1 MVGPFM
7 SNALIN
13 ILGRSVI
20 ACAVASF
27 LSNASAAGPTSPQK
41 VITAKVFL
49 EIGSGTAIA
58 DLTSSAK
65 FPDNPDVTYYL
76 PYFEWNPSGD
86 ISTPAVAYAD
96 SYGVQM
102 AGYFY
107 PPVSGDYMF
116 WIASDDNG
124 NLYLSQDDTAA
135 NKKLIAQETGYSTA
149 RNWDTASSGTSESK
163 NSQTF
168 TGTEWPTKDTANGG
182 AKITLQKGK
191 VYYIEALMKEGTGDD
206 YLAVAVAA
214 PDGSIDQTLPIPG
227 DYLSSADK
235 KSGSP
240 VVLTQPKS
248 QTVDEGAAVTF
259 GVSAD
264 GTPPYSYQWQRNGA
278 NIQDATNVTYT
289 LAKAPRADN
298 TALFGVTIS
307 SPGGNTASQPA
318 TLTVNPDTIPP
329 TVVLVSTSLGTTVKI
344 EYSEWVNPASATNK
358 ANYSIANI
366 TITDA
371 TISDD
376 NKTVT
381 LAITGNLPADFEVTL
396 GGVQDFGGN
405 TIPAKTKVPGYTTG
419 LAPNMV
425 SYWPLDKV
433 EGTKTPDIIS
443 GYDLNLENMTEAN
456 LVAGRWGKCF
466 EFDNAR
472 KALLKRVHGPTDLL
486 PIYKHTAFTI
496 SLWVNGP
503 VQTDH
508 RVYCET
514 SSKAT
519 QPMFSIGTH
528 QTTADGS
535 IDSYIRNDS
544 NTTTGDHHHS
554 SGIAFD
560 ETWHHVCWV
569 QDSNATRRVTLYID
583 GVKDDQ
589 TFDPIWPL
597 TIDTTC
603 LGAIQRAS
611 AAAWF
616 TGKIDDVAV
625 WNRVLDPDE
634 VMFLFTKG
642 TPTPPPKVLPLAI
655 NSFQSELPA
664 VAKGESVTLHW
675 DVSKDVASVNI
686 QPEVGDVTAKTAV
699 GVGSITV
706 PITTSKTFR
715 MTIQRGDE
723 SVSSEIE
730 VAAIDG
736 IAANWNLLDNFDRY
750 AVGPLPKPWGVSGA
764 NVTVV
769 NVSSNRML
777 SVAGATDSAC
787 RLLLNDLTINEGE
800 QRTLFARFYLP
811 QTVAAAG
818 VAQYMGLSDKG
829 IRGYGDSD
837 GDLGPDVAFQNPDG
851 VLQIGTWNGSGA
863 AVEFAS
869 FDLQPGSV
877 YNLWINIRNDPI
889 ADGDLVT
896 TYIAKNGD
904 ANRTAL
910 FQDYRSDRNPSPD
923 PGDLVGYP
931 TKPDLTTL
939 QVAANSTTSTVYFD
953 DFYLS
958 KSGYLDTVPRTFGF
972 TTPSGGTTNQAT
984 LTAARVESGNFKVD
998 LQSQAGATYVLEGT
1012 PNIVSPTWTTA
1023 QTASGTGQVVTFSVP
1038 ITGNQQFF
1046 RTRVQ

>member
-1 MVGPFM
+1 M
-7 SNALIN
+7 SATLIN
-13 ILGRSVI
+13 TLGRGFI
-20 ACAVASF
+20 ACAAASL
-27 LSNASAAGPTSPQK
+27 LSNTFAAAPTSPQK
-41 VITAKVFL
+41 VITAKAFL

-58 DLTSSAK
+58 DLTGNAK
-65 FPDNPDVTYYL
+65 FPNNPDLTFYL

-86 ISTPAVAYAD
+86 MITPAVNYSD

-107 PPVSGDYMF
+107 PPASGDYVF

-124 NLYLSQDDTAA
+124 QLFLSADETAA

-149 RNWDTASSGTSESK
+149 RNWETASSGTSESK

-168 TGTEWPTKDTANGG
+168 SGTQWPTKDTVNGG
-182 AKITLQKGK
+182 AKITLQRGK
-191 VYYIEALMKEGTGDD
+191 AYYIEALMKEGTGDD

-214 PDGSIDQTLPIPG
+214 PDGSIDQTYPIPG
-227 DYLSSADK
+227 DYLSSVDK
-235 KSGSP
+235 NSGPP
-240 VVLTQPKS
+240 VVVTQPKNES
-248 QTVDEGAAVTF
+248 VNEGAPVTF
-259 GVSAD
+259 SVSAD

-278 NIQDATNVTYT
+278 DIQDATNVTYT
-289 LAKAPRADN
+289 LVKAPRADN
-298 TALFGVTIS
+298 TAQFTVKIS
-307 SPGGNTASQPA
+307 NANGNTVSQPA
-318 TLTVNPDTIPP
+318 VLTVTPDTVPP
-329 TVVLVSTSLGTTVKI
+329 AVVLASTSLGTTVKI
-344 EYSEWVNPASATNK
+344 EFSEWVNPSSATNK
-358 ANYSIANI
+358 NNYAIANT

-376 NKTVT
+376 HKTVT
-381 LAITGNLPADFEVTL
+381 LAITGSLPANFEVTL
-396 GGVQDFGGN
+396 GGIQDFGGN
-405 TIPAKTKVPGYTTG
+405 AIPANTKVTGYTTG

-443 GYDLNLENMTEAN
+443 GYDLTLDNMSQAN
-456 LVAGRWGKCF
+456 LVAGRWGQCF
-466 EFDNAR
+466 EFSNDR
-472 KALLKRVHGPTDLL
+472 KALLKRVHSPTDLL
-486 PIYKHTAFTI
+486 PIYKHPAFTV
-496 SLWVNGP
+496 SVWVNGP

-535 IDSYIRNDS
+535 VDSYIRNDA
-544 NTTTGDHHHS
+544 NATTGDHHHS
-554 SGIAFD
+554 IGIAFD
-560 ETWHHVCWV
+560 ETWHHICWV
-569 QDSNATRRVTLYID
+569 QDSNAATRVTLYID

-589 TFDPIWPL
+589 TFAPIWPL

-603 LGAIQRAS
+603 IGAIQRAS

-642 TPTPPPKVLPLAI
+642 TPTPPPKALPLAI

-664 VAKGESVTLHW
+664 VAKGDSVTLHW
-675 DVSKDVASVNI
+675 DVSKDATSVSI
-686 QPEVGDVTAKTAV
+686 QPDVGDVTAKTAV
-699 GVGSITV
+699 GVGSVTV
-706 PITTSKTFR
+706 PMTTSKTFR
-715 MTIQRGDE
+715 MTIQRGSE
-723 SVSSEIE
+723 SVSSEIQ
-730 VAAIDG
+730 VAVIDG
-736 IAANWNLLDNFDRY
+736 VAANWNLLDNFDRY

-777 SVAGATDSAC
+777 SVAGAGDSAC
-787 RLLLNDLTINEGE
+787 RLLLNDLTIKEGE

-811 QTVAAAG
+811 QTVTAAG
-818 VAQYMGLSDKG
+818 IVEYMGLSDKG

-851 VLQIGTWNGSGA
+851 PLQIGTWNGFGSS
-863 AVEFAS
+863 VEFAS
-869 FDLQPGSV
+869 FALQPQTV

-889 ADGDLVT
+889 TDGDLVT
-896 TYIAKNGD
+896 TYIAKDGD
-904 ANRTAL
+904 AQRTVL
-910 FQDYRSDRNPSPD
+910 FQDYRSDRNPTPD

-931 TKPDLTTL
+931 TKPDLNTL
-939 QVAANSTTSTVYFD
+939 HVAANATTSTVYFD

-958 KSGYLDTVPRTFGF
+958 KSGYLDTVPKPFGF
-972 TTPSGGTTNQAT
+972 TTPSGGTVDRPT
-984 LTAARVESGNFKVD
+984 LTAARVDSGNFKVD
-998 LQSQAGATYVLEGT
+998 LQTTAGASYVLEGAPT
-1012 PNIVSPTWTTA
+1012 IVSPAWTTVQSA
-1023 QTASGTGQVVTFSVP
+1023 VGSGQVMTFTVP
-1038 ITGNQQFF
+1038 ITGKVQFF
-1046 RTRVQ
+1046 RARVQ